1 MTNLFVICCNHHVFS
16 ASSQFCKNI
25 GPTISAT
32 ITFRNMLEEVVVEV
46 MDGMEKFFKITS
58 YISINSTFDNDDD
71 MTFSNMV
78 KEVVVVVVGEMQKF
92 LQTYLRIETGKPVK
106 KKTFF
111 FAFV

>member
-1 MTNLFVICCNHHVFS
+1 MTNFFVICCKHHVFS
-16 ASSQFCKNI
+16 VSSQFCKNI

-71 MTFSNMV
+71 DYIHKHGEGGSGGGGGGGDA
-78 KEVVVVVVGEMQKF
+78 EVLQICFIHISPLKF
-92 LQTYLRIETGKPVK
+92 
-106 KKTFF
+106 
-111 FAFV
+111 